1 MITGATTVSRRLL
14 LSLLLNSK
22 LHCFLLLGVVR
33 ILLLEQFFILLKRWI
48 KEETIAIMNLI
59 D

>member
-22 LHCFLLLGVVR
+22 LHCFLLLGVR
-33 ILLLEQFFILLKRWI
+33 LLLLEQFFILLKRRN
-48 KEETIAIMNLI
+48 KEETIAIMYLI